1 MRNAPAIIRTSP
13 SISIGIAYMVT
24 EGLFLSGVAFLGLRL
39 VYLSIVL
46 ANRNKKEKKSREP
59 TILLKGVSSTSH
71 KAEMKENIVDDV

>member
-46 ANRNKKEKKSREP
+46 ANRNKKEKKVKRTYHFVKRSFF
-59 TILLKGVSSTSH
+59 H
-71 KAEMKENIVDDV
+71 KP